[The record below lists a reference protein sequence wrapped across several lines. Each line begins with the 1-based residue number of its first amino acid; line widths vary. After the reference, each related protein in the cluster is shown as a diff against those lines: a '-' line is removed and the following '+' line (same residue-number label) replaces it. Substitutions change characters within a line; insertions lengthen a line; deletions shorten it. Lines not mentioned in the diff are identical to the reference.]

1 MSILYMQ
8 SEKNK
13 KTTTYTQC
21 EKKKSTNIIILD
33 KLIAILYINIKQNLY
48 DIYGTIKIRIHNE

>member
-8 SEKNK
+8 SEK
-13 KTTTYTQC
+13 KTTTYKQC
-21 EKKKSTNIIILD
+21 ETKKSTNIILLD

>member
-8 SEKNK
+8 SEK

-33 KLIAILYINIKQNLY
+33 KLIAI
-48 DIYGTIKIRIHNE
+48 